1 MDAPAQITRPR
12 LAWLWVFGGFLFQAL
27 PAAIRD
33 EALPIALKNINV
45 SDTRITQ
52 VVAILGLVV
61 AVKILW
67 APLMPLTGPTRRF
80 VLIAQAS
87 ILLALVGLAG
97 LVGQAAQSTLL
108 ILGVLTLVSVLSAG
122 HDFALDGYYVS
133 SLDDQGRA
141 KHSGL
146 LSFASK
152 TGQVI
157 AGPGLIWWAGH
168 KMNQSV
174 SANDAWRAALLLA
187 VGVGVLAWMANQ
199 FAFRREPLAAPNSAT
214 LEERLSA
221 MLSALRHM
229 VSDARF
235 PALLG
240 LIFFYRASEIHMAKV
255 LPLFAIATADKGGLV
270 LGNETYALLR
280 IPTAIFGLA
289 LGGLFGSFIVTQR
302 GLAKSL
308 LPLGLLMHLPLL
320 GIAWLAAH
328 PQVNLPTI
336 SVLFF
341 IEYFAYGAGLCALIL
356 AMMKMAEGEEAA
368 TRYALLSTIALI
380 AGFVPGLWAGALS
393 EKLGYAHYFLFAL
406 LLAIPGLLAAYWGRR
421 AFTEG

>member
-12 LAWLWVFGGFLFQAL
+12 LAWLWVVGGFLFQAL

-52 VVAILGLVV
+52 VVATLGLVV

-87 ILLALVGLAG
+87 ILLALVGLVG

-141 KHSGL
+141 KYSGL

-168 KMNQSV
+168 QMNQSV

-199 FAFRREPLAAPNSAT
+199 FAFRREPLATPNSAT

-221 MLSALRHM
+221 MLSALWHM
-229 VSDARF
+229 VRDPRF

-255 LPLFAIATADKGGLV
+255 LPLFAIATADKGGLA

-320 GIAWLAAH
+320 GIAWLAANAH
-328 PQVNLPTI
+328 VNLPTI
-336 SVLFF
+336 SALFF
-341 IEYFAYGAGLCALIL
+341 IEYFAYGAGVCALLL
-356 AMMKMAEGEEAA
+356 AMMKMAAGEEAA

-380 AGFVPGLWAGALS
+380 AGYVPGLWAGALS

-406 LLAIPGLLAAYWGRR
+406 ALAIPGLLAAYWGRR

>member
-1 MDAPAQITRPR
+1 MDAPAQIIRPR
-12 LAWLWVFGGFLFQAL
+12 LAWLWVVGGFLFQAL

-52 VVAILGLVV
+52 VVAILGLAV

-108 ILGVLTLVSVLSAG
+108 IFGVLTLVSVLSAG

-141 KHSGL
+141 KYSGL

-168 KMNQSV
+168 QMNQSV

-199 FAFRREPLAAPNSAT
+199 FAFRREPLATPNSAT

-221 MLSALRHM
+221 MHSALRHM

-255 LPLFAIATADKGGLV
+255 LPLFAIATADKGGLA

-320 GIAWLAAH
+320 GIAWLAANL
-328 PQVNLPTI
+328 QVDLPTI
-336 SVLFF
+336 CALFF
-341 IEYFAYGAGLCALIL
+341 IEYFAYGAGVCALLL

-406 LLAIPGLLAAYWGRR
+406 ALAIPGLLAAYWGRR
-421 AFTEG
+421 AFSEG

>member
-1 MDAPAQITRPR
+1 MHEPAPMTRPR
-12 LAWLWVFGGFLFQAL
+12 LAWLWVIGGFLFQAL

-33 EALPIALKNINV
+33 EALPIALKNIHV

-52 VVAILGLVV
+52 VVAILGLAV

-80 VLIAQAS
+80 VLIAQAC
-87 ILLALVGLAG
+87 ILLALVGLAV

-108 ILGVLTLVSVLSAG
+108 ILGVLTLISVLSAG

-133 SLDDQGRA
+133 SLDDHGRA
-141 KHSGL
+141 QHSGL

-168 KMNQSV
+168 QMNQSV
-174 SANDAWRAALLLA
+174 TANSAWQAALLLA
-187 VGVGVLAWMANQ
+187 SGVGVLAWTANQ
-199 FAFRREPLAAPNSAT
+199 FAFRREPPVAASAAT
-214 LEERLSA
+214 LEQRLSA
-221 MLSALRHM
+221 MLSSLWQM
-229 VSDARF
+229 LGDARF

-255 LPLFAIATADKGGLV
+255 LPLFAVATADTGGLA

-280 IPTAIFGLA
+280 IPTAILGLA
-289 LGGLFGSFIVTQR
+289 LGGLFGSFVVTR
-302 GLAKSL
+302 WGLSRSL
-308 LPLGLLMHLPLL
+308 LPLGLLMHMPLI

-328 PQVNLPTI
+328 PQASLTTI
-336 SVLFF
+336 SALFF
-341 IEYFAYGAGLCALIL
+341 IEYFAYGAGVCALLL
-356 AMMKMAEGEEAA
+356 AMMKMAAGAEAA
-368 TRYALLSTIALI
+368 TRYALLSTIALV
-380 AGFVPGLWAGALS
+380 ASYLPGLWAGALAQ
-393 EKLGYAHYFLFAL
+393 EWGYAHYFLFAL
-406 LLAIPGLLAAYWGRR
+406 ALAVPGLLAAYWGRR
-421 AFTEG
+421 AFAEA